1 MQAVSFAT
9 NRTLQMRIEYLLA
22 VAAVVA
28 LGYLHAPED
37 AIVLG
42 AQLSK
47 VSESESSHP
56 LSFDPRCKS
65 GRDGG
70 FLTESFLQVKTAIA
84 YKSPRSFR
92 KCKLVIIKDIE
103 KTNLRGEAKL
113 VPPRGYQK
121 ANLLSIRRKFLC
133 RMRGDLLGMMWRLQ
147 PGALQPGHPFPRGH

>member
-47 VSESESSHP
+47 VSESENS
-56 LSFDPRCKS
+56 
-65 GRDGG
+65 
-70 FLTESFLQVKTAIA
+70 
-84 YKSPRSFR
+84 
-92 KCKLVIIKDIE
+92 
-103 KTNLRGEAKL
+103 
-113 VPPRGYQK
+113 
-121 ANLLSIRRKFLC
+121 
-133 RMRGDLLGMMWRLQ
+133 Q
-147 PGALQPGHPFPRGH
+147 PAVV